1 MLLRRTKIVLAYC
14 IAAAGFLFFADK
26 WFSAMELK
34 AFHKTR
40 DISCASGM
48 KGIAQS
54 VLMYAEDYDGKMPLL
69 YTPEKQGGRHGWAE
83 WLLSSGKVS
92 DNSLRCPAS
101 VTKQNA
107 DGSYNHADDAEKRGY
122 TDYWLNRRLSGK
134 SVSSVTDSEILLG
147 EAGDIEVYNDAN
159 FSLLPEEP
167 HCKTIDSCLR
177 HKNGTPHLNRILM
190 NGSLSWEQ

>member
-1 MLLRRTKIVLAYC
+1 MFLRRVKIALAYC
-14 IAAAGFLFFADK
+14 IAAAGFLVILDK
-26 WFSAMELK
+26 WFSAMELN

-69 YTPEKQGGRHGWAE
+69 DTPQRQEGRHGWAR
-83 WLLSSGKVS
+83 WIVSSGKVS
-92 DNSLRCPAS
+92 DNSLRCPMGTRLNS
-101 VTKQNA
+101 
-107 DGSYNHADDAEKRGY
+107 DGSRGY

-147 EAGDIEVYNDAN
+147 EVGDLEVYNDAN

-167 HCKTIDSCLR
+167 RCKTADTCLR

-190 NGSLSWEQ
+190 NGSLSQEQ